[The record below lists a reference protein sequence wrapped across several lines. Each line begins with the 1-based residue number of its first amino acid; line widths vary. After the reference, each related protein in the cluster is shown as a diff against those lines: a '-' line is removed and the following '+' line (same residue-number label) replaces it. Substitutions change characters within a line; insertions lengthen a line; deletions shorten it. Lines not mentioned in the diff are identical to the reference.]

1 MLLSMTFC
9 GTYVCFFKIE
19 IRAMGLINRRRYWYV
34 VDNVSPYF
42 YWYKD
47 HDSLKCDG
55 RIPLACMALT
65 YDPRETGRFHILS
78 GNDNFLLECS
88 SNRVRD
94 EWMQVLQAARLRS
107 VRGLKEDGVVHGII
121 SMSSETPPLTSAPS
135 TSQSA
140 QNLIEE
146 LLGPVGDDS
155 SSTLSGD
162 ERARG
167 DSELNGVDIK
177 KDDTETPLATPNST
191 FYLTTNGELNEHSM
205 AMPKPVVS
213 PEAVIGRILEKTN
226 EHLVAPKRALEGVRR
241 SIRLKKDCEVCK
253 QV

>member
-1 MLLSMTFC
+1 
-9 GTYVCFFKIE
+9 
-19 IRAMGLINRRRYWYV
+19 MGLINRRRYWYV

-107 VRGLKEDGVVHGII
+107 VRGLKEDGVVHAKDDV
-121 SMSSETPPLTSAPS
+121 ETTFDAPS
-135 TSQSA
+135 
-140 QNLIEE
+140 
-146 LLGPVGDDS
+146 
-155 SSTLSGD
+155 
-162 ERARG
+162 
-167 DSELNGVDIK
+167 
-177 KDDTETPLATPNST
+177 ST

-253 QV
+253 QVGFC

>member
-1 MLLSMTFC
+1 MSSSSTFSSPTRSPQSEENTC
-9 GTYVCFFKIE
+9 KAGYMSLVE
-19 IRAMGLINRRRYWYV
+19 VRAMGLINRRRYWYV

-135 TSQSA
+135 TSESA

-146 LLGPVGDDS
+146 LLGPVSDDN
-155 SSTLSGD
+155 SSTMSAE

-167 DSELNGVDIK
+167 DSQLNGVETK
-177 KDDTETPLATPNST
+177 KAKDDVETTFDAPSST

-226 EHLVAPKRALEGVRR
+226 EHTLLHR
-241 SIRLKKDCEVCK
+241 SVRLKA
-253 QV
+253 

>member
-1 MLLSMTFC
+1 
-9 GTYVCFFKIE
+9 
-19 IRAMGLINRRRYWYV
+19 MGLINRRRYW
-34 VDNVSPYF
+34 
-42 YWYKD
+42 
-47 HDSLKCDG
+47 
-55 RIPLACMALT
+55 
-65 YDPRETGRFHILS
+65 S

-135 TSQSA
+135 TSHSA

-177 KDDTETPLATPNST
+177 KVQDDTETPLATPNST